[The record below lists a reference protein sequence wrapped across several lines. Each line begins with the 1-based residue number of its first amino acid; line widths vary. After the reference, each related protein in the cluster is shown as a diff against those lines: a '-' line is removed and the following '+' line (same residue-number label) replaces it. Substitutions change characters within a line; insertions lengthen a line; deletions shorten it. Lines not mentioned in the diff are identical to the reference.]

1 MHRKI
6 RTACTVAYSAFAS
19 EPSTLLAQSLIALLL
34 LTLGVAATT
43 RVEAGLQP
51 ATAYGQM
58 TEGPVR

>member
-1 MHRKI
+1 M
-6 RTACTVAYSAFAS
+6 AYSAFAS
-19 EPSTLLAQSLIALLL
+19 QPSTLLAQSLIALLL